1 MEAALKDESTN
12 GRIGRRDGA
21 MAVLLQGKQ
30 RTGGSYRE
38 GIGGRGFPLTK
49 SVSLYAGRNDPRVR
63 RTDDPRKE
71 EPPK

>member
-1 MEAALKDESTN
+1 
-12 GRIGRRDGA
+12 

-63 RTDDPRKE
+63 RTDDSRKE